1 MIIRE
6 TRTQEIKQIM
16 TIIRMAQQSLHS
28 SNIDQWQDGYP
39 NEEVIMEDIR
49 KKQSYVVEKDGTLI
63 GTAAISLE
71 KEHTYDKIT
80 NGKWMTGDEMV
91 YVVIHRIAT
100 HEECKRQGIAG
111 RLLNYAEK
119 VGKEQGAGS
128 IRIDTHPDNLIMQSW
143 LEKNGF
149 SYCGWIY
156 LQSGALRYA
165 YEKVL

>member
-6 TRTQEIKQIM
+6 TRIQEIKQIM
-16 TIIRMAQQSLHS
+16 TIIRMAQQSLRS
-28 SNIDQWQDGYP
+28 SSIDQWQDGYP

-49 KKQSYVVEKDGTLI
+49 KRQSYVVEKDGKLI
-63 GTAAISLE
+63 GTAVISLE

-80 NGKWMTGDEMV
+80 NGEWMTGKETV

-111 RLLNYAEK
+111 RLLKYAEE
-119 VGKEQGAGS
+119 VGKEHGAVS
-128 IRIDTHPDNLIMQSW
+128 IRIDTHPDNFIMQSW
-143 LEKNGF
+143 LGKNDF

-156 LQSGALRYA
+156 LKNGALRYA
-165 YEKVL
+165 YEKAL